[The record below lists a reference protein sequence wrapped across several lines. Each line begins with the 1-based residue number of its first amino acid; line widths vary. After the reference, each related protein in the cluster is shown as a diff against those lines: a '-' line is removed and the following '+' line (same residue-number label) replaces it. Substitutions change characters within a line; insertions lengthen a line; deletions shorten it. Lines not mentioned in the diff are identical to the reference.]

1 MKNNTIIVIAII
13 FIAIISASSLGAYTL
28 SNGSSQP
35 TTNPTASPTI
45 QPSPPASVSPT
56 STTTPNQSPQ
66 ASPIGTDSN
75 IIQSNPIPTYQPT
88 QTPGSVKV
96 IDANGAEVTVKVPVS
111 RIICLTTV
119 ETVFGLGSGDK
130 IVGIAG
136 MLTNDVKDILPDYI
150 LKLPV
155 VGDRDS
161 SPNVELI
168 IELKPDLI
176 LASQRLSD
184 EHRKMFEEAGIA
196 VIEDSLTGDRRNQYL
211 RNLGLILNAQLKV
224 EEIITYEEYYWN
236 LVQERVANLQR
247 SEKPVVFFEWYKAWF
262 STGPGGSYT
271 GLIETAGGINLG
283 ENSTISSPQLSAEFV
298 LEQNPDIII
307 RMLDY
312 TSGETF
318 TDFQN
323 LYKSIISRTG
333 IKDMDATKNNQVYV
347 IKSTLLVERDVI
359 GLLYFAKWFH
369 PDLFTDIDPA
379 AIHAEMIQRSFGAQ
393 LTGVFSYP

>member
-1 MKNNTIIVIAII
+1 MKNSTIIVTAIVL
-13 FIAIISASSLGAYTL
+13 IAIISASSIGAFTL
-28 SNGSSQP
+28 LNGSSQP
-35 TTNPTASPTI
+35 TINPTTSPTA
-45 QPSPPASVSPT
+45 QPSVSPSANPT
-56 STTTPNQSPQ
+56 STTTPSPSPG
-66 ASPIGTDSN
+66 ASPTTTSSN
-75 IIQSNPIPTYQPT
+75 TTLSNPIPVYQPT
-88 QTPGSVKV
+88 DPTGPVTV
-96 IDANGAEVTVKVPVS
+96 TDANGAKVTVQLPVS
-111 RIICLTTV
+111 RIICFTTA
-119 ETVFGLGSGDK
+119 ETVCGLGAGNK
-130 IVGIAG
+130 IIGIAG
-136 MLTNDVKDILPDYI
+136 MLTTDVKAVLPASILE
-150 LKLPV
+150 LPV

-161 SPNVELI
+161 SPNVELVM
-168 IELKPDLI
+168 ELEPDLI

-184 EHRKMFEEAGIA
+184 EHRKMFEDAGIA
-196 VIEDSLTGDRRNQYL
+196 VIEDSLTGVRRNQYL

-224 EEIITYEEYYWN
+224 EEIIAYEEYYWN

-247 SEKPVVFFEWYKAWF
+247 SEKPVVFFEWYRAWF

-271 GLIETAGGINLG
+271 RLIETAGGINLG
-283 ENSTISSPQLSAEFV
+283 ENSTISSPQLSSEFV

-323 LYKSIISRTG
+323 LYNSIISRTEMNN
-333 IKDMDATKNNQVYV
+333 MDATKNNQVYV
-347 IKSTLLVERDVI
+347 IKSTLLVERDVV

-379 AIHAEMIQRSFGAQ
+379 TIHAEMIQRSFGVQ